1 LNGFRTKQQPSIVI
15 DKDGVEGTVISDA
28 ASTAG
33 ADRRL
38 LVRFYNG
45 EQLFV
50 PREMLQQQA
59 DGRYRL
65 LVSVK
70 ELLEKQESLGWTD
83 SALLATQRAADELN
97 SEQTIIVPVTEEE
110 VTVQKRTVETGRVQ
124 IHKTVHEHTE
134 IVDQPLQIE
143 DVEIE
148 RVPVNRI
155 VSEAIPVRYEGDT
168 TIISLLEE
176 VLVVEK
182 RLMLREEVHIKKAQ
196 RVVHDPQEVLLR
208 EERVEVVRKPA
219 GGESARQDK
228 TTAQ

>member
-1 LNGFRTKQQPSIVI
+1 
-15 DKDGVEGTVISDA
+15 VEGTVVSEP

-33 ADRRL
+33 AERRL

-45 EQLFV
+45 EQILV
-50 PREMLQQQA
+50 PQEMLQQQA

-65 LVSVK
+65 AVSVK
-70 ELLEKQESLGWTD
+70 ELLEKQAAQGWID
-83 SALLATQRAADELN
+83 STIGATQDMTDVATEGVN
-97 SEQTIIVPVTEEE
+97 TEQIVVVPVTEEQ
-110 VTVQKRTVETGRVQ
+110 VTVQKRTIETGRVQ
-124 IHKTVHEHTE
+124 IHKTVHEHAE
-134 IVDQPLQIE
+134 IVDQPLQVE
-143 DVEIE
+143 EVEIE
-148 RVPVNRI
+148 RIPVNRI
-155 VSEAIPVRYEGDT
+155 VTEAIPVRYEGDT

-208 EERVEVVRKPA
+208 EERVEVIRKPA